1 MRIHNCHDSSLS
13 NFNQKL
19 RISSFCLGTI
29 STPSISGPLQHI
41 LFLPWNPQL
50 IFRDDQKAFI
60 MAPATRLFHQ
70 ISITA
75 SYSIHRK
82 PEYLII
88 NPSKIHHPIQPSL
101 RGFFYINIKQVLW
114 IMVSSF
120 SYFFLS
126 ISYASLYT
134 SSSSFALHT
143 SAFPS
148 FCPEQLRL
156 ISPFFYF
163 LFLHDRSSI
172 EHNIPYRKSFFFHVI

>member
-101 RGFFYINIKQVLW
+101 HGFFISISSKYYESWFLPSVIFFCRFLMLPCTRHHHHLHYILLH
-114 IMVSSF
+114 F
-120 SYFFLS
+120 LLFLS
-126 ISYASLYT
+126 
-134 SSSSFALHT
+134 
-143 SAFPS
+143 
-148 FCPEQLRL
+148 
-156 ISPFFYF
+156 
-163 LFLHDRSSI
+163 
-172 EHNIPYRKSFFFHVI
+172 